1 MIRCTHL
8 EPVDHP
14 TNAMISSNN
23 VQAEIDLIMLVMMHI
38 CADDNNV
45 MVMVVMPIMMR
56 RREKMI

>member
-1 MIRCTHL
+1 MHCTHL